1 MLTING
7 KQYTAQQ
14 INDYINQ
21 AGFDPEERAAIAG
34 TVNAIASGAQ
44 VSLDRNANSLS
55 GDNIQSYFSDFY
67 GDDTKAQNNVGRSA
81 GWARRQARWN
91 TRHNTVNHA
100 ISKLGGIEDYYTK
113 KKEEQEAQKTR
124 LYKGSDANGFYTSD
138 GRFLEGPENSQNI
151 SRITAIFNALQ
162 SGDMS
167 KYDLQ
172 DWNGDTTLSGLT
184 DWYAAQNG
192 NFDQEEFFKR
202 LRENKLTEVDWEVLA
217 GMGFIPG
224 TTLQADSKTSHT
236 DWKGNADATKRAG
249 VYFTKNTDGSWSING
264 NQDYLNSTWYAGGL
278 DFLTGTDFE
287 GGAIHNGRLY
297 TRQQVLDNDPS
308 LNGAFGAWMNARNTA
323 NDHRS
328 WYDLANASGVRFVGD
343 RTSRGASSDD
353 YGIFNTQF
361 NPYTHYNE
369 HWSNYFNG
377 LGLGSRNFDV
387 ADMSTA
393 YTNLNGRQVL
403 AYIDPNNTYDDM
415 GIRSVKYVVK
425 NTDGTYNTYDSES
438 ELIAKAGLSVNQDK
452 YGFTPGEI
460 RRDLWETIGNK
471 KYHFAYDLVTIGD
484 QNNVIMQ
491 GEDGKFY
498 LARKSGD
505 QHLDPKLIKNEELL
519 RKILENPQNYQNTDI
534 EQLTKQPM
542 YVPEG
547 KNKYEVAR
555 GFRRKN
561 GGLIKPLPE
570 KFQYGGNVGKT
581 TTITKDNSTEGKRTD
596 ITATHKTNGS
606 DGGLTNAEKLQI
618 AAAVGDLAGV
628 GLSFVPGAH
637 IAGSVTGLG
646 ATATRFIADVKKDG
660 FQGKDFWSALG
671 GAALDVAS
679 LVPILGTGA
688 KTAKAVK
695 ALKAAATPIMKV
707 LSIAGAANGAKAMGK
722 VIRGEEVT
730 SEDITAILSGLGSAA
745 IAGKQLKD
753 TIGDARLARQ
763 VAQKAKTAV
772 TGETLGQALPKSRKE
787 IAELLESAG
796 TEKKAI
802 EKIKELLGN
811 NATDD
816 AAKNV
821 LKEWG
826 VDVSQGFFKGKDGWK
841 KYLKF
846 WEKGEPTVSFET
858 PDAEVKSVFGYV
870 LNPFA
875 RAKQLG
881 FDAGYIQRSGNLG
894 LISEDEYRTA
904 LKAVTNGTAN
914 GKQIALVRR
923 SALNPNGFSFG
934 LEDFRNR
941 NSGWGWPIV
950 GGRPKYDSPVVTT
963 QVLDDVPR
971 VRVIDTR
978 QTYTAPAIVKPN
990 ITEQQVDAINAARR
1004 MMLAGLDDDIY
1015 ANGSLPRFVQ
1025 RIDDE
1030 YYGQGLPMDY
1040 ILRGDEF
1047 MPARMLA
1054 WKNGGKI
1061 QFAKNGK
1068 KITKFKSPAGTIG
1081 SQSGE
1086 IKPID
1091 WNNITGV
1098 GMKAGRIVGE
1108 LATTFS
1114 GIDRQLNYAAQ
1125 NRDLAKNVHTV
1136 NAPEYYGSFTDS
1148 GRRATYEQSAAET
1161 ESQANLNLTSDSYQN
1176 RLFKRQ
1182 AASEARQLRLNG
1194 RLAQSEEYSKFI
1206 QNLLARKAAYAE
1218 QRTANL
1224 NNDNLRHLS
1233 ADIAYNTEASKAV
1246 ALTTDG
1252 WKNAI
1257 ADVIGIYNDQQT
1269 AGLQS
1274 QLVTK
1279 QREFQDWYNAEKA
1292 KYDNN
1297 ADIDKT
1303 AYPSFDSYIEATPV
1317 LKQSYRNWQDAISR
1331 IQQQAVLY
1339 RKKGGKMRPTSE
1351 QIKIDKEKAKHKA
1364 IDQLSKQAFEILK
1377 MSLK

>member
-1 MLTING
+1 MAQVRKFQEGGGMLTING

-21 AGFDPEERAAIAG
+21 AGFNPEERAAIAG

-55 GDNIQSYFSDFY
+55 GENIQSYFSDFY
-67 GDDTKAQNNVGRSA
+67 GNDTKAQNNVGRSA

-91 TRHNTVNHA
+91 TRHNAVNHA

-151 SRITAIFNALQ
+151 SRITAIFDALQ
-162 SGDMS
+162 SGDLS

-172 DWNGDTTLSGLT
+172 DWSGDTTLGGLT

-192 NFDQEEFFKR
+192 NFNREEFLKR

-224 TTLQADSKTSHT
+224 TTLQVDSKTSHV
-236 DWKGNADATKRAG
+236 DWKGNADAAKRAG
-249 VYFTKNTDGSWSING
+249 VYFTKNSDGTWNING

-287 GGAIHNGRLY
+287 GGAIHNGKLY
-297 TRQQVLDNDPS
+297 TRQQVLNNDPS
-308 LNGAFGAWMNARNTA
+308 LNGVFSGWMNARNTA
-323 NDHRS
+323 KDHRS

-343 RTSRGASSDD
+343 RMSRGTGSDD
-353 YGIFNTQF
+353 YGIFSTQF
-361 NPYTHYNE
+361 NPNTHYNE
-369 HWSNYFNG
+369 HWSNYFSG
-377 LGLGSRNFDV
+377 LGLGNRDFDI

-425 NTDGTYNTYDSES
+425 NADGTYNTYNSEA
-438 ELIAKAGLSVNQDK
+438 ELISKAGLTVNQDA

-498 LARKSGD
+498 LARKNGD

-519 RKILENPQNYQNTDI
+519 KQILENPQNYKNADI

-542 YVPEG
+542 YIPEG
-547 KNKYEVAR
+547 KSEFDVAR

-581 TTITKDNSTEGKRTD
+581 ITITKDNSTEGKRTD
-596 ITATHKTNGS
+596 ITGTHKTSGS
-606 DGGLTNAEKLQI
+606 DGGLTDAEKMQI

-637 IAGSVTGLG
+637 VVGSIAGLG
-646 ATATRFIADVKKDG
+646 STATRFIADIKKDG

-707 LSIAGAANGAKAMGK
+707 LSIAGAVNGVKAMGK

-730 SEDITAILSGLGSAA
+730 SEDITAILSGIGSTA

-763 VAQKAKTAV
+763 VAQKAKTLV
-772 TGETLGQALPKSRKE
+772 TGETLGQTLPKSRKE
-787 IAELLESAG
+787 ISELLEAAG

-802 EKIKELLGN
+802 EKVKELLGN

-841 KYLKF
+841 EYLKF
-846 WEKGEPTVSFET
+846 WKKGDPTVSIET
-858 PDAEVKSVFGYV
+858 PDTDVKSVLGYT

-881 FDAGYIQRSGNLG
+881 YDIGYKQSSGNLG
-894 LISEDEYRTA
+894 LISEGEYDVA
-904 LKAVTNGTAN
+904 LKAVMNGTAT

-923 SALNPNGFSFG
+923 STLNPNGFSF
-934 LEDFRNR
+934 DFEGASNR
-941 NSGWGWPIV
+941 NPGWGWPIMGRQV
-950 GGRPKYDSPVVTT
+950 APHENRAMVAEAIGPDGNPIVFRSLEAPTQGPIRNLTPTPTREIIGIGFDGKPIYAEPVVSGGRRAR
-963 QVLDDVPR
+963 L
-971 VRVIDTR
+971 
-978 QTYTAPAIVKPN
+978 VK
-990 ITEQQVDAINAARR
+990 EWSDLHHFGAE
-1004 MMLAGLDDDIY
+1004 GY
-1015 ANGSLPRFVQ
+1015 
-1025 RIDDE
+1025 
-1030 YYGQGLPMDY
+1030 
-1040 ILRGDEF
+1040 
-1047 MPARMLA
+1047 
-1054 WKNGGKI
+1054 KKGGKI
-1061 QFAKNGK
+1061 QFAKDGK
-1068 KITKFKSPAGTIG
+1068 KITKFKKPAGTIG
-1081 SQSGE
+1081 SQSHDVE
-1086 IKPID
+1086 PID
-1091 WNNITGV
+1091 WNNITGI
-1098 GMKAGRIVGE
+1098 GMKTGRIVGE
-1108 LATTFS
+1108 LATTFD
-1114 GIDRQLNYAAQ
+1114 GIDQQLGYAAQ
-1125 NRDLAKNVHTV
+1125 NRDLAKSVHTV
-1136 NAPEYYGSFTDS
+1136 NTPEYYGSFTDS
-1148 GRRATYEQSAAET
+1148 GRRAAYEQSAAET

-1176 RLFKRQ
+1176 RLFRRQ

-1233 ADIAYNTEASKAV
+1233 ADVAYNTEASKAV

-1257 ADVIGIYNDQQT
+1257 ADTIGIYNDQKT
-1269 AGLQS
+1269 AYLQS

-1303 AYPSFDSYIEATPV
+1303 AYPSFDSYLEATPA
-1317 LKQSYRNWQDAISR
+1317 LKQSYRSWQDAISR
-1331 IQQQAVLY
+1331 IQQQAILY
-1339 RKKGGKMRPTSE
+1339 RKKGGTMRPTSE
-1351 QIKIDKEKAKHKA
+1351 QIKIDREKAKHKA
-1364 IDQLSKQAFEILK
+1364 INQLSKQAFEILK

>member
-1 MLTING
+1 MAQVRKFQEGDGMLTING

-55 GDNIQSYFSDFY
+55 GDNIQSYFSGFY
-67 GDDTKAQNNVGRSA
+67 GNDTKAQNNVGRSA

-124 LYKGSDANGFYTSD
+124 LYKGSDTNGFYTSD

-151 SRITAIFNALQ
+151 SRITAIFDALQ
-162 SGDMS
+162 SGDLS

-172 DWNGDTTLSGLT
+172 DWSGDTTLSGLT

-192 NFDQEEFFKR
+192 KFNREEFFKR

-224 TTLQADSKTSHT
+224 TTPQADSKTSHV
-236 DWKGNADATKRAG
+236 DWKGNANAAKRAG
-249 VYFTKNTDGSWSING
+249 VYFTKNSDGTWSING
-264 NQDYLNSTWYAGGL
+264 NQDYLNNTWYAGGL

-287 GGAIHNGRLY
+287 GGAIHNGKLY
-297 TRQQVLDNDPS
+297 TRQQVLNNDPS
-308 LNGAFGAWMNARNTA
+308 LGGAFQTWMNARTTA
-323 NDHRS
+323 KDHRS

-343 RTSRGASSDD
+343 RMSRGTGSDD
-353 YGIFNTQF
+353 YGIFSTQF
-361 NPYTHYNE
+361 NPNTHYNE
-369 HWSNYFNG
+369 HWSNYFSG
-377 LGLGSRNFDV
+377 LGLGNRDFDV

-425 NTDGTYNTYDSES
+425 NADGTYNTYNSEA
-438 ELIAKAGLSVNQDK
+438 ELISKAGLTVNQDA

-498 LARKSGD
+498 LARKNGD
-505 QHLDPKLIKNEELL
+505 QHLDPRLIKNEELL
-519 RKILENPQNYQNTDI
+519 KQILENPQNYKNADI
-534 EQLTKQPM
+534 EQLTKNPSRSWFRNNSS
-542 YVPEG
+542 EG
-547 KNKYEVAR
+547 TVAIPGDWATTR
-555 GFRRKN
+555 EATWN
-561 GGLIKPLPE
+561 GYTVSEKQGGSIPAIKPLPE

-581 TTITKDNSTEGKRTD
+581 TTTTKDNSTEGKRTD

-606 DGGLTNAEKLQI
+606 DGGLTNAEKMQI
-618 AAAVGDLAGV
+618 AAAVGDLVGV
-628 GLSFVPGAH
+628 GATFVPGYGN
-637 IAGSVTGLG
+637 IAGSVLGLG
-646 ATATRFIADVKKDG
+646 STATRFVADVKKDG

-707 LSIAGAANGAKAMGK
+707 LSIAGAVNGVKAMGK

-730 SEDITAILSGLGSAA
+730 SEDITAILSGIGSTA

-753 TIGDARLARQ
+753 TIDDARLARH
-763 VAQKAKTAV
+763 VAQKAKASI
-772 TGETLGQALPKSRKE
+772 TGETLGQTLPKSRKE
-787 IAELLESAG
+787 ISELLETAG

-811 NATDD
+811 DATDD
-816 AAKNV
+816 IAKNV
-821 LKEWG
+821 LREWG
-826 VDVSQGFFKGKDGWK
+826 VDTNQSRFKGKNGWK
-841 KYLKF
+841 EYLKF
-846 WEKGEPTVSFET
+846 WKKGDVTVSIET
-858 PDAEVKSVFGYV
+858 PDTNVKSVLGYT

-881 FDAGYIQRSGNLG
+881 YDIGYKQSSGNLG
-894 LISEDEYRTA
+894 RISKTELNDAYN
-904 LKAVTNGTAN
+904 AVASGIGT
-914 GKQIALVRR
+914 GKQIALVRHTT
-923 SALNPNGFSFG
+923 LNPSAFGFKLG
-934 LEDFRNR
+934 PAKNI
-941 NSGWGWPIV
+941 NSGWGWPIY
-950 GGRPKYDSPVVTT
+950 GRNIASEPID
-963 QVLDDVPR
+963 PR
-971 VRVIDTR
+971 I
-978 QTYTAPAIVKPN
+978 QA
-990 ITEQQVDAINAARR
+990 EARR
-1004 MMLAGLDDDIY
+1004 MMYASLDDDIY
-1015 ANGSLPRFVQ
+1015 ANGPGLPRFAQ

-1030 YYGQGLPMDY
+1030 YFGQGLPMDY
-1040 ILRGDEF
+1040 ISHSNDF

-1061 QFAKNGK
+1061 QFAKDGK

-1081 SQSGE
+1081 SQTDE
-1086 IKPID
+1086 VEPID

-1108 LATTFS
+1108 LATTFD
-1114 GIDRQLNYAAQ
+1114 GIDQQLNYAAQ
-1125 NRDLAKNVHTV
+1125 NRDLAKSVHTV
-1136 NAPEYYGSFTDS
+1136 NTPEYYGSFTDS
-1148 GRRATYEQSAAET
+1148 GRRAAYEQSAAET

-1176 RLFKRQ
+1176 RLFRRQ

-1233 ADIAYNTEASKAV
+1233 ADVAYNTEASKAV

-1257 ADVIGIYNDQQT
+1257 ADTIGIYNDQKT
-1269 AGLQS
+1269 ADLQS

-1303 AYPSFDSYIEATPV
+1303 AYPSFDSYLEATPA
-1317 LKQSYRNWQDAISR
+1317 LKQSYRSWQDAISR
-1331 IQQQAVLY
+1331 IQQQAILY
-1339 RKKGGKMRPTSE
+1339 RKKGGTMRPTSE

-1364 IDQLSKQAFEILK
+1364 INQLSKQAFEILK